1 MFSHERLKLLIEK
14 RGFTQQQLADAIGVS
29 HVSVYNYVEGKKSP
43 GTRTLQK
50 IANHLKVTTDYLL
63 GLSDAPDLTED
74 QDLQL
79 TKEAQE
85 ILQIIND
92 LPEDQRKK
100 ALEQLEMFVN
110 YEKAKGNI

>member
-1 MFSHERLKLLIEK
+1 MFNHERLKSLIDK
-14 RGFTQQQLADAIGVS
+14 KGISQQQLADAIGVS
-29 HVSVYNYVEGKKSP
+29 HVSVYNYVEGKKKP
-43 GTRTLQK
+43 GIRTLQK
-50 IANHLKVTTDYLL
+50 IAKHLL
-63 GLSDAPDLTED
+63 GVSDSPHLTAD

-92 LPEDQRKK
+92 LPEKQRKK

-110 YEKAKGNI
+110 YEKTKRNN

>member
-1 MFSHERLKLLIEK
+1 MFNHERLKSLIDRK
-14 RGFTQQQLADAIGVS
+14 GISQQQLADAIGVS
-29 HVSVYNYVEGKKSP
+29 HVSVYNYVEGKKKP
-43 GTRTLQK
+43 GIRTLQK

-63 GLSDAPDLTED
+63 GVSDSPHLTAD

-92 LPEDQRKK
+92 LPEKQRKK
-100 ALEQLEMFVN
+100 ALE
-110 YEKAKGNI
+110 

>member
-1 MFSHERLKLLIEK
+1 MFNHERLKSLIDRK
-14 RGFTQQQLADAIGVS
+14 GISQQQLADAIGVS
-29 HVSVYNYVEGKKSP
+29 HVSVYNYVEGKKKP
-43 GTRTLQK
+43 GIRTLQK

-63 GLSDAPDLTED
+63 GVSDSPHLTAD

-92 LPEDQRKK
+92 LPEKQRKK

-110 YEKAKGNI
+110 YEKTKRNN